1 MSEQDFFPLNE
12 GAIVDCTEAL
22 KLDPKYANA
31 FGVRADA
38 KFRLG
43 DNEGAIVDCTEAL
56 KVDPRCMKAFAVR
69 AYAKLRLG
77 DNEGAIVDCTE
88 ALKLDPKFGL
98 VMHCCSER
106 GNKQFKRLQTRHE
119 LRDYIKKVFCFWAP

>member
-77 DNEGAIVDCTE
+77 DNE
-88 ALKLDPKFGL
+88 
-98 VMHCCSER
+98 
-106 GNKQFKRLQTRHE
+106 
-119 LRDYIKKVFCFWAP
+119 LRDYIKKVFGHHDTVFEYLRTGVMPSEDSYPWYEG